1 MSVSARERCQRVG
14 CRHPES
20 SHEPASRDQR
30 DKLPTVCRDASG
42 DDLDDCLCAEFVPK
56 HAAPGGDGDPSREQ
70 DTRPTKSES
79 TGHFLSDTV
88 WIVVR
93 GNSVDSVWDSAESA
107 AKRGEH
113 LDGEWEVQNYPVR
126 GPHP

>member
-70 DTRPTKSES
+70 DTRPIKINAIN
-79 TGHFLSDTV
+79 F
-88 WIVVR
+88 R
-93 GNSVDSVWDSAESA
+93 PSA
-107 AKRGEH
+107 ATPPETISTI
-113 LDGEWEVQNYPVR
+113 VSVR
-126 GPHP
+126 SLYRSTPRPAAMVTRRVSKTRDPPRSTR